1 MGVAKCCGLPSVR
14 DFFPLRFCLL
24 VMHEDLIGYLL
35 GALEPHEMRRVAQW
49 LEDDP
54 KARLELESLER
65 SLRPLEEAYEPPES
79 PPPDLIAR
87 TLAALPPMPSPDAN
101 GLASS
106 MSEAQKT
113 ADPVDSGSS
122 EIVELPKLDPSLE
135 NAGGRGYGWTD
146 WLGAAAAAVVMLTV
160 IIPALAAGR
169 LEARKTACQ
178 DHLRQFGTAITQYVS
193 HSPQERMPAV
203 AEKGREAFAGVFMI
217 RLNEAGLLTDTDL
230 RWCPSLDQPQSK
242 DAALTDLATVPSLDD
257 LHDAPVDRLKQIQQ
271 YAGGQY
277 AYNLGVIEEDRLKSP
292 RFEARSSFA
301 IMSDAPLPGITGTT
315 QHGKVVGHHGTGINV
330 LYEDGRVRFI
340 PLAALETMPD
350 HPLLNHRG
358 EVEAGVS
365 VDDATLAPSWR
376 PPFVNVRQR

>member
-1 MGVAKCCGLPSVR
+1 
-14 DFFPLRFCLL
+14 
-24 VMHEDLIGYLL
+24 MHEDLIGYLL

-54 KARLELESLER
+54 AARQELEAIEKL
-65 SLRPLEEAYEPPES
+65 LRPLEQTYEPPKS
-79 PPPDLIAR
+79 PPQDLIAK
-87 TLAALPPMPSPDAN
+87 TLAALPPVPSQ
-101 GLASS
+101 SVS
-106 MSEAQKT
+106 KSEVHMEDER
-113 ADPVDSGSS
+113 ADVGSCDLVD
-122 EIVELPKLDPSLE
+122 LPKLEPSLG

-203 AEKGREAFAGVFMI
+203 AETGREAFAGVFMI
-217 RLNEAGLLTDTDL
+217 RLNEAGLLTDPDL
-230 RWCPSLDQPQSK
+230 RWCPSLDQPPNIE
-242 DAALTDLATVPSLDD
+242 AALTDLASVPSLDD
-257 LHDAPVDRLKQIQQ
+257 IHDAPVDRLRQMQQ

-292 RFEARSSFA
+292 RFESRASFA
-301 IMSDAPLPGITGTT
+301 VMSDAPLPGITGTT
-315 QHGKVVGHHGTGINV
+315 QHGKLVGHNGTGINV

>member
-1 MGVAKCCGLPSVR
+1 
-14 DFFPLRFCLL
+14 
-24 VMHEDLIGYLL
+24 MHEDLIGYLL

-49 LEDDP
+49 LAEDP
-54 KARLELESLER
+54 EARRELETIER
-65 SLRPLEEAYEPPES
+65 SLRPLEESYEPPET
-79 PPPDLIAR
+79 PPEDLVAR
-87 TLAALPPMPSPDAN
+87 TLASLPPMPSPDSGRQDSKSLGVGGKAES
-101 GLASS
+101 A
-106 MSEAQKT
+106 
-113 ADPVDSGSS
+113 DSGSHQL
-122 EIVELPKLDPSLE
+122 VDLPRLEPSID
-135 NAGGRGYGWTD
+135 NVRGRGYGWTD

-203 AEKGREAFAGVFMI
+203 AETGREAFAGVFVI
-217 RLNEAGLLTDTDL
+217 RLNEAGLLTDPDL
-230 RWCPSLDQPQSK
+230 RWCPSLDQPPVIQ
-242 DAALTDLATVPSLDD
+242 AALTDLASVPSLDD
-257 LHDAPVDRLKQIQQ
+257 LHDAPVDCLKQIQQ

-277 AYNLGVIEEDRLKSP
+277 AYNLGVVEEDRLKSP

-301 IMSDAPLPGITGTT
+301 IMSDAPLSGITGTA
-315 QHGKVVGHHGTGINV
+315 QHGKVVGHNGTGINV

-365 VDDATLAPSWR
+365 VDDASVAPSWR

>member
-1 MGVAKCCGLPSVR
+1 
-14 DFFPLRFCLL
+14 
-24 VMHEDLIGYLL
+24 MHEDLIGYLL

-49 LEDDP
+49 LEEDP
-54 KARLELESLER
+54 EARRELEAIER
-65 SLRPLEEAYEPPES
+65 SLRPLEESYEPAE
-79 PPPDLIAR
+79 PPPQDLVAK
-87 TLAALPPMPSPDAN
+87 TLAALPPMPSPEGSRQDPSPLQS
-101 GLASS
+101 GDESQLA
-106 MSEAQKT
+106 A
-113 ADPVDSGSS
+113 SGSH
-122 EIVELPKLDPSLE
+122 ELVGLPKLGPSID
-135 NAGGRGYGWTD
+135 NIRGRGYGWTD

-193 HSPQERMPAV
+193 RSPQERMPAV
-203 AEKGREAFAGVFMI
+203 AETGREAFAGVFML
-217 RLNEAGLLTDTDL
+217 RLNEAGLLTDPDL
-230 RWCPSLDQPQSK
+230 RWCPSLDQPASME
-242 DAALTDLATVPSLDD
+242 AALTDLASVPSLDD

-277 AYNLGVIEEDRLKSP
+277 AYNLGVIEEDRLRSP
-292 RFEARSSFA
+292 RFESRASFA
-301 IMSDAPLPGITGTT
+301 IMSDAPLSGITGTT
-315 QHGKVVGHHGTGINV
+315 QHGKVVGHNGTGINV

>member
-1 MGVAKCCGLPSVR
+1 
-14 DFFPLRFCLL
+14 
-24 VMHEDLIGYLL
+24 MHEDLIGYLL

-49 LEDDP
+49 LEEDP
-54 KARLELESLER
+54 EARRELEAIER
-65 SLRPLEEAYEPPES
+65 SLRPLEESYEPPE
-79 PPPDLIAR
+79 PPSQDLIAK
-87 TLAALPPMPSPDAN
+87 TLAALPPMPAAGDSEQIHCESGSQGAVAAN
-101 GLASS
+101 GHGPH
-106 MSEAQKT
+106 EC
-113 ADPVDSGSS
+113 VD
-122 EIVELPKLDPSLE
+122 LPKLEPSIE
-135 NAGGRGYGWTD
+135 NIRGRGYGWTD
-146 WLGAAAAAVVMLTV
+146 WLGAAAAAIVMLTV

-178 DHLRQFGTAITQYVS
+178 DRLRQFGTAITQYVS

-203 AEKGREAFAGVFMI
+203 AETGREAFAGVFMI
-217 RLNEAGLLTDTDL
+217 RLNEAGLLTDPDL
-230 RWCPSLDQPQSK
+230 RWCPSLDQPPSME
-242 DAALTDLATVPSLDD
+242 AALTDLANVPSLDD
-257 LHDAPVDRLKQIQQ
+257 LYGAPVDQLRQIQQ

-277 AYNLGVIEEDRLKSP
+277 AYNLGVMEEDRLKSP
-292 RFEARSSFA
+292 RFEARASFA
-301 IMSDAPLPGITGTT
+301 IMSDAPLSGITEST
-315 QHGKVVGHHGTGINV
+315 QHGKLVGHNATGINV

>member
-1 MGVAKCCGLPSVR
+1 
-14 DFFPLRFCLL
+14 
-24 VMHEDLIGYLL
+24 MHEDLIGYLL

-54 KARLELESLER
+54 EARCELEAIER
-65 SLRPLEEAYEPPES
+65 SLRPLEEAYEPPE
-79 PPPDLIAR
+79 PPAQDLVAK
-87 TLAALPPMPSPDAN
+87 TLASLPPLPLPGDSAEHSSTVPTRGEEAESSDAA
-101 GLASS
+101 GH
-106 MSEAQKT
+106 ET
-113 ADPVDSGSS
+113 VG
-122 EIVELPKLDPSLE
+122 LPKLEPSID
-135 NAGGRGYGWTD
+135 NIRGRGYGWSD

-203 AEKGREAFAGVFMI
+203 AETGREAFAGVFMI
-217 RLNEAGLLTDTDL
+217 RLNEAGLLTDPDL
-230 RWCPSLDQPQSK
+230 RWCPSLDQPPSME
-242 DAALTDLATVPSLDD
+242 AALTDLSSVPSLDD
-257 LHDAPVDRLKQIQQ
+257 LHDAQVDRLKQIQQ

-277 AYNLGVIEEDRLKSP
+277 AYNLGVMEEDRLKSP
-292 RFEARSSFA
+292 RFESRASFA
-301 IMSDAPLPGITGTT
+301 IMSDAPLAGITGTA
-315 QHGKVVGHHGTGINV
+315 QHGKVLGHNGTGINV

-365 VDDATLAPSWR
+365 VDDAALAPSWR

>member
-1 MGVAKCCGLPSVR
+1 
-14 DFFPLRFCLL
+14 
-24 VMHEDLIGYLL
+24 MHEDLIGYLL
-35 GALEPHEMRRVAQW
+35 GALEPHEMRRVSQW
-49 LEDDP
+49 LAEDP
-54 KARLELESLER
+54 EARRELEAIER
-65 SLRPLEEAYEPPES
+65 SLRPLEESYELTEPPS
-79 PPPDLIAR
+79 KDLVER
-87 TLAALPPMPSPDAN
+87 TLANLPPMPSPDRSRQDSTFF
-101 GLASS
+101 GVRGE
-106 MSEAQKT
+106 SELVESRSHEL
-113 ADPVDSGSS
+113 VD
-122 EIVELPKLDPSLE
+122 LPSLE
-135 NAGGRGYGWTD
+135 PSIENVRSRGYSWTD

-169 LEARKTACQ
+169 LEARKVACQ
-178 DHLRQFGTAITQYVS
+178 DQLRQFGTAITQYVS

-203 AEKGREAFAGVFMI
+203 AETGREAFAGVFMI
-217 RLNEAGLLTDTDL
+217 RLNEAGLLTGPDL
-230 RWCPSLDQPQSK
+230 RWCPSLDQPPSME
-242 DAALTDLATVPSLDD
+242 AALTDLTSVPSLED

-292 RFEARSSFA
+292 RFEARASFA
-301 IMSDAPLPGITGTT
+301 IMSDAPLSGFTGAA
-315 QHGKVVGHHGTGINV
+315 QHGKVVGHNGTGINV

>member
-1 MGVAKCCGLPSVR
+1 
-14 DFFPLRFCLL
+14 
-24 VMHEDLIGYLL
+24 MHEDLIGYLL

-49 LEDDP
+49 LEEDP
-54 KARLELESLER
+54 EARQELEAIER
-65 SLRPLEEAYEPPES
+65 SLRPLEEAYEPPE
-79 PPPDLIAR
+79 PPPQDLVAK
-87 TLAALPPMPSPDAN
+87 TLAALPPMPSPDSI
-101 GLASS
+101 GR
-106 MSEAQKT
+106 
-113 ADPVDSGSS
+113 DPTLVGVGEKAELPESVSHDLVD
-122 EIVELPKLDPSLE
+122 LPKLEPSID
-135 NAGGRGYGWTD
+135 NVRGRGYGWTD

-178 DHLRQFGTAITQYVS
+178 DNLRQFGTAITQYVS

-203 AEKGREAFAGVFMI
+203 AEVGREAFAGVFMI
-217 RLNEAGLLTDTDL
+217 RLNESGLLTDPDL
-230 RWCPSLDQPQSK
+230 RWCPSLDQPPSME
-242 DAALTDLATVPSLDD
+242 AALTDLTSVPSLDD

-292 RFEARSSFA
+292 RFEARASFA
-301 IMSDAPLPGITGTT
+301 IMSDAPLSGITGTT
-315 QHGKVVGHHGTGINV
+315 QHGKVVGHNGTGINV